1 MQVGFAQ
8 AVIIHYFII
17 VNPVIHRNISY
28 SRFPIINVLLLCV
41 MIFLPLEA
49 SSQLRN
55 HKECSIQGQVVDA
68 ITEYP
73 IKHAKISILDT
84 LGVALCDSMRSDE
97 WLEDNAAYE
106 TVLYDGKATW
116 RSKYKLSI
124 CAKGYEPQYIEVA
137 TPENGYINFGTILLH
152 RPQRTRD
159 LQEVVVTATRVKMV
173 MKGDTLEYDATAFQ
187 LQEGSMLDGLISM
200 LPGATLDNDGR
211 ISVNGRFVSELLVNG
226 RKFFSGDPQVAL
238 RNLPAYTVKK
248 IQVYQKTPEELR
260 SIKNRDRSDDPLVMD
275 VGLKKDYMN
284 GWIANAEGG
293 YGSSTYGGWSPRWMG
308 RLFGMRYT
316 KKTFIALHSSANN
329 LNDPEAA
336 GAKGQWR
343 KPNSTSG
350 KITTKRI
357 GIEYNTDWSD
367 QTEAGIN
374 TKLNLVRQS
383 TFNTIE
389 TLNEAYMAGGNTFSR
404 SQSALNRST
413 WRGDWSGGISRRFK
427 SFVRYASI
435 TADLKYEN
443 GKLLSESTS
452 AESSSMLPNNF
463 AATGSAEFVRN
474 VLYLRQQ
481 NSLLKDRSFGQ
492 NYNAAFSLVK
502 GFRLGATAMVNKTTN
517 HTNSSDQ
524 INYPSNPELNINRMR
539 RGDIPSRDYSYQLSP
554 SWNGYG
560 SNWRA
565 AVKYTYSQKYNHG
578 ERTIEEINQAEE
590 NTSPSMQPSWA
601 IDYANSYRTTRRAWS
616 NTLNTNLTYW
626 WGGEKKRDYSLTLSG
641 NIENITRHVSDFRNR
656 EPHNL
661 SRNDWQFEGSLKFNK
676 GGNNGFLGGDLALEM
691 TLDQTLPDVMQLL
704 DVRDTSNPLVIELG
718 NPELHKATKYGATIL
733 YDKSFK
739 NPSAWL
745 TLSFNCHRIDNA
757 LARARTFD
765 RTTGITTW
773 RPTNINGNWVM
784 DAKIYYSLAL
794 LSGKALIIT
803 NTMLPAY
810 ACSADYSSDSDK
822 LVRSEV
828 DNWTFRNDLNASYS
842 IMRSLMVSAKINLAW
857 TSLHSRSNLFN
868 TFDYANINYG
878 LGMKYTLAG
887 GVELDTD
894 LMAYCRRGYEE
905 PSMNT
910 TDWVWNLQLS
920 KSFGQT
926 KQFTAKAIGF
936 DLLHQLPTVKQVVNA
951 QGRTETRY
959 NSQPAYAILTLAYRL
974 DIKPRKK

>member
-1 MQVGFAQ
+1 MLSTRFA
-8 AVIIHYFII
+8 
-17 VNPVIHRNISY
+17 
-28 SRFPIINVLLLCV
+28 IINILLLWCN
-41 MIFLPLEA
+41 ILLPLKA
-49 SSQLRN
+49 SSQAGDY
-55 HKECSIQGQVVDA
+55 KDCTIQGQVVDA

-73 IKHAKISILDT
+73 VKNAKISVLDT
-84 LGVALCDSMRSDE
+84 LGVVLCDSMRCDE

-106 TVLYDGKATW
+106 TVLYEGKAPW
-116 RSKYKLSI
+116 HPKYKLSI
-124 CAKGYEPQYIEVA
+124 SAKGYEPQFIEV
-137 TPENGYINFGTILLH
+137 TTTENGYINFGTIMMH

-159 LQEVVVTATRVKMV
+159 LKEVTVTATRVKMV
-173 MKGDTLEYDATAFQ
+173 MKGDTLEYDATAFR

-260 SIKNRDRSDDPLVMD
+260 DIKNRDRSDDPLVMD

-293 YGSSTYGGWSPRWMG
+293 YGSSTYGGWSLRWMG

-316 KKTFIALHSSANN
+316 KKSFIAIHSSANN

-350 KITTKRI
+350 EITTKRI
-357 GIEYNTDWSD
+357 GIEYNTDWND

-374 TKLNLVRQS
+374 TKFNLVRQS

-389 TLNEAYMAGGNTFSR
+389 TLNEAYMAGGNSFSR

-427 SFVRYASI
+427 TFVRYSSI

-452 AESSSMLPNNF
+452 AESSSMLPDNF
-463 AATGSAEFVRN
+463 AATGSADFVKN
-474 VLYLRQQ
+474 ILYLRQQ
-481 NSLLKDRSFGQ
+481 SSLLKDRSFGQ
-492 NYNAAFSLVK
+492 NYNASLSFVN
-502 GFRLGATAMVNKTTN
+502 GFRFGATATVSNTTN
-517 HTNSSDQ
+517 HATGSDV
-524 INYPSNPELNINRMR
+524 ITYPSDSELNINRLR
-539 RGDIPSRDYSYQLSP
+539 RSDMPSHEYSYQLNP

-565 AVKYTYSQKYNHG
+565 AVKYTYTQKYNHG
-578 ERTIEEINQAEE
+578 ERTLEEINQANE
-590 NTSPSMQPSWA
+590 NTTPSMQPSWA
-601 IDYANSYRTTRRAWS
+601 IDYANSYRTSRHAWR
-616 NTLNTNLTYW
+616 NTLNTDVTYW
-626 WGGEKKRDYSLTLSG
+626 WGGEKKRDYYMTLSG
-641 NIENITRHVSDFRNR
+641 KIDNITRHVSDFRNR

-676 GGNNGFLGGDLALEM
+676 GGNDGFLGGSLALEM
-691 TLDQTLPDVMQLL
+691 TLKQTLPDVMQLL
-704 DVRDTSNPLVIELG
+704 DVRDTSNPLVLELG
-718 NPELHKATKYGATIL
+718 NPVLRKATKYGAAIL
-733 YDKSFK
+733 YDRSFK

-745 TLSFNCHRIDNA
+745 TLSLNCHRIGNA

-773 RPTNINGNWVM
+773 YPVNINGNWGA
-784 DAKIYYSLAL
+784 DAKIYYSIAL
-794 LSGKALIIT
+794 LPGKALIIT
-803 NTMLPAY
+803 NTLLPAY

-822 LVRSEV
+822 PLRSEV
-828 DNWTFRNDLNASYS
+828 DNWTLRNDLNASYS
-842 IMRSLMVSAKINLAW
+842 IMRGLMITTKINIAR

-868 TFDYANINYG
+868 TFDYADINYG
-878 LGMKYTLAG
+878 LGVKYTLAG
-887 GVELDTD
+887 GLELDTD
-894 LMAYCRRGYEE
+894 LMAYYRRGYEQ

-920 KSFGQT
+920 KSFGRA

-951 QGRTETRY
+951 QGRTETRC

-974 DIKPRKK
+974 DIKPRTK

>member
-1 MQVGFAQ
+1 M
-8 AVIIHYFII
+8 
-17 VNPVIHRNISY
+17 NTTIHRNILSIRLY
-28 SRFPIINVLLLCV
+28 RIYIL
-41 MIFLPLEA
+41 IFLLIKFFSLEA
-49 SSQLRN
+49 FSQSKS
-55 HKECSIQGQVVDA
+55 HKDCSIQGQVVDA

-73 IKHAKISILDT
+73 IKNAKISILDT
-84 LGVALCDSMRSDE
+84 LGVVLCDSMRYDE

-106 TVLYDGKATW
+106 TILYDGKAP
-116 RSKYKLSI
+116 RHPKYRLSI
-124 CAKGYEPQYIEVA
+124 YAKGYEQQYIEVT
-137 TPENGYINFGTILLH
+137 TPENGYINFGTIMMH
-152 RPQRTRD
+152 RPRRTID
-159 LQEVVVTATRVKMV
+159 LKEVIVTATRIKMV

-187 LQEGSMLDGLISM
+187 LQDGSMLDGLISM

-260 SIKNRDRSDDPLVMD
+260 GIKNRDRSDDPLVMD
-275 VGLKKDYMN
+275 VGLKKEYMN

-293 YGSSTYGGWSPRWMG
+293 YGSGTSGGWSPRWMG

-316 KKTFIALHSSANN
+316 KKSSIAIHTSANN

-350 KITTKRI
+350 EIITKRV
-357 GIEYNTDWSD
+357 GIEYNTDWQD

-374 TKLNLVRQS
+374 TKFNLVRQT

-389 TLNEAYMAGGNTFSR
+389 TLNEAYLTGGNTFSR
-404 SQSALNRST
+404 SESALNRST
-413 WRGDWSGGISRRFK
+413 WRGDWTSGISRRFK
-427 SFVRYASI
+427 TFVRYISI
-435 TADLKYEN
+435 AADLKYEN
-443 GKLLSESTS
+443 GKLYNESAS
-452 AESSSMLPNNF
+452 AESNSMLPDNF
-463 AATGSAEFVRN
+463 AVGGSADFVKN
-474 VLYLRQQ
+474 MLYLRQQ
-481 NSLLKDRSFGQ
+481 NSLLKDRTFGQ
-492 NYNAAFSLVK
+492 NYNTTMSFVK
-502 GFRLGATAMVNKTTN
+502 GLRFGATATLSNTTN
-517 HTNSSDQ
+517 HTNGSDK
-524 INYPSNPELNINRMR
+524 ITYPANSKLNINRLR
-539 RGDIPSRDYSYQLSP
+539 RGDIPSREYSYQLNP

-565 AVKYTYSQKYNHG
+565 GVKYTYSQKYNHG

-616 NTLNTNLTYW
+616 NTLNTDITYW
-626 WGGEKKRDYSLTLSG
+626 WGGEKKRDYYLKLFG
-641 NIENITRHVSDFRNR
+641 NIENISRHVADFRNQ

-661 SRNDWQFEGSLKFNK
+661 SRNDWRFDGSLKLNK
-676 GGNNGFLGGDLALEM
+676 GGNSGFLGGTMALEM
-691 TLDQTLPDVMQLL
+691 TLNQTLPDVMQLL
-704 DVRDTSNPLVIELG
+704 DVRDTSNPLVLELG
-718 NPELHKATKYGATIL
+718 NPNLHKATKYGATIL

-739 NPSAWL
+739 KPSAWL
-745 TLSFNCHRIDNA
+745 TLSFNYYRIDNA

-773 RPTNINGNWVM
+773 QTANINGNWGINS
-784 DAKIYYSLAL
+784 KIYYSTAL
-794 LSGKALIIT
+794 LQGKALIIT
-803 NTMLPAY
+803 NTLLPTY

-822 LVRSEV
+822 PVRSEV
-828 DNWTFRNDLNASYS
+828 DNWNIRNDLTASYE
-842 IMRSLMVSAKINLAW
+842 IMKGLMITSKINLAW
-857 TSLHSRSNLFN
+857 TSLHSHSNLFN
-868 TFDYANINYG
+868 TFDYADINYG
-878 LGMKYTLAG
+878 LGVKYTLPG
-887 GVELDTD
+887 GVALDTD

-910 TDWVWNLQLS
+910 TDWVWNIQLS
-920 KSFGQT
+920 KSFGKT

-936 DLLHQLPTVKQVVNA
+936 DLLHQLPTIKQVVNA

-974 DIKPRKK
+974 DIKPRTK